1 MDLRRED
8 LEEDRKARQR
18 EGIRLRAGS
27 ERQRKAEGEDWREG
41 E

>member
-8 LEEDRKARQR
+8 LEKDRKARQR
-18 EGIRLRAGS
+18 EGIRVTAGS
-27 ERQRKAEGEDWREG
+27 EGGRKAEGEYWREG